1 MTPAEFHELECEE
14 QMLEIFNHAI
24 ELAVRED
31 AEHRYH
37 LYKLHDF
44 YVDEIW
50 HKEECARLALKTFT
64 SVESAMLRPYLER
77 IDIACLEKK

>member
-1 MTPAEFHELECEE
+1 MTTSQFHELECEE

-31 AEHRYH
+31 AEHQYH

-50 HKEECARLALKTFT
+50 HKEECARVAIKTFT
-64 SVESAMLRPYLER
+64 SVKAAMLRPYLNG
-77 IDIACLEKK
+77 IDISKLIVK

>member
-1 MTPAEFHELECEE
+1 MTPAQFHELECEE
-14 QMLEIFNHAI
+14 QMLEIFNHAV
-24 ELAVRED
+24 ELTVRED

-50 HKEECARLALKTFT
+50 HKEERARVAIKTFT
-64 SVESAMLRPYLER
+64 SVESAMLRPYLNQ
-77 IDIACLEKK
+77 IDLNKLNK

>member
-1 MTPAEFHELECEE
+1 MP
-14 QMLEIFNHAI
+14 EIFNNAI
-24 ELAVRED
+24 ELAVREN

-50 HKEECARLALKTFT
+50 HKEEFARVALKTFT
-64 SVESAMLRPYLER
+64 SVESAMLRPYLEK
-77 IDIACLEKK
+77 IDVSKLVLQ

>member
-1 MTPAEFHELECEE
+1 MTPSQFHELDIDK
-14 QMLEIFNHAI
+14 QMLEIFHYAI

-31 AEHRYH
+31 ADHRYH

-50 HKEECARLALKTFT
+50 HKEDCARLVIKTFT
-64 SVESAMLRPYLER
+64 SVNSAMLRPYLDK
-77 IDIACLEKK
+77 IDISKLER

>member
-1 MTPAEFHELECEE
+1 MTPAQFHELDCEE
-14 QMLEIFNHAI
+14 QMLEIFHHAT

-44 YVDEIW
+44 YVEKIL
-50 HKEECARLALKTFT
+50 HKNIVQGGENKHLQHRPAVALF
-64 SVESAMLRPYLER
+64 E
-77 IDIACLEKK
+77 